1 MKFATLAD
9 RIGNAFKVCT
19 AIGGTA
25 AMMAFAPSAHA
36 IVVVSPAAN
45 IVVPA
50 TNAGIYINVISGAA
64 GASTTP
70 GWDIN
75 PWGDTFLGFFNP
87 VTQTGAYVVGAGA
100 GAAPSNL
107 AVGSVV
113 SVGST
118 FGSGTANFTAGWNL
132 NATNYVGFRFL
143 NEGNGLIHYGY
154 AAIAVGSAV
163 TNRTVSRIFYENV
176 PGASISVVPEPAS
189 VAMML
194 LGGLVVGGVAL
205 RRRRIAA

>member
-1 MKFATLAD
+1 
-9 RIGNAFKVCT
+9 
-19 AIGGTA
+19 
-25 AMMAFAPSAHA
+25 MMAFAPSAHA

-50 TNAGIYINVISGAA
+50 NVAGIYINVISGAA
-64 GASTTP
+64 GAATTP

-75 PWGDTFLGFFNP
+75 PWGGTFLSFFNP
-87 VTQTGAYVVGAGA
+87 VAPTGGVYVVGAGA
-100 GAAPSNL
+100 TPSNL
-107 AVGSVV
+107 AIGSVV
-113 SVGST
+113 GVGSI
-118 FGSGTANFTAGWNL
+118 FGSGAASFTPGWNL

-143 NEGNGLIHYGY
+143 NEGNGSVHYGY
-154 AAIAVGSAV
+154 ASIAVGSAV
-163 TNRTVSRIFYENV
+163 TNRTVSQIFYESV

>member
-1 MKFATLAD
+1 MKFATLAE
-9 RIGNAFKVCT
+9 RIGSAFKVST
-19 AIGGTA
+19 AIGGAA

-50 TNAGIYINVISGAA
+50 NVAGIYINVISGAA
-64 GASTTP
+64 GAATTP

-75 PWGDTFLGFFNP
+75 PWGGTFLSFFNP
-87 VTQTGAYVVGAGA
+87 VAPTGGVYVVGAGA
-100 GAAPSNL
+100 TPSNL
-107 AVGSVV
+107 AIGSVV
-113 SVGST
+113 GVGSI
-118 FGSGTANFTAGWNL
+118 FGSGAASFTPGWNL

-143 NEGNGLIHYGY
+143 NEGNGSVHYGY
-154 AAIAVGSAV
+154 ASIAVGSAV
-163 TNRTVSRIFYENV
+163 TNRTVSQIFYESV